1 MQLLESEKTP
11 HLFTVAQY
19 MALDIPERT
28 ELLGGVIYDVSPR
41 NEPHRYAVREL
52 HRILVRGLFVPEY
65 VVQSQDAVA
74 VPDWQGTDAPEVDV
88 AVLRRKEFD
97 PGPTS
102 SDAAALIEVS
112 DTTYAVDRRYR
123 IPLYVKAGVPA
134 WIVNIPPRQ
143 VEFYG
148 TLQDLELEHGRVFT
162 ERDSIDI
169 LGIVI
174 PVATLFLKSPRSK
187 PEG

>member
-1 MQLLESEKTP
+1 MQLLALDRTP

-41 NEPHRYAVREL
+41 NEPHRHAVREL
-52 HRILVRGLFVPEY
+52 HRVLVRGLSESEY

-74 VPDWQGTDAPEVDV
+74 VPDWQGMDAPEVDV
-88 AVLRRKEFD
+88 AVLRRKSFD
-97 PGPTS
+97 PGPIS

-112 DTTYAVDRRYR
+112 HTTYAVDRRYK
-123 IPLYVKAGVPA
+123 IPLYVNAGVPA
-134 WIVNIPPRQ
+134 WIVNIRARQ

-148 TLQDLELEHGRVFT
+148 SPGDLELEHGHVFT
-162 ERDSIDI
+162 ERDTIDI

-174 PVATLFLKSPRSK
+174 PVAALFLKSAKATSL
-187 PEG
+187 